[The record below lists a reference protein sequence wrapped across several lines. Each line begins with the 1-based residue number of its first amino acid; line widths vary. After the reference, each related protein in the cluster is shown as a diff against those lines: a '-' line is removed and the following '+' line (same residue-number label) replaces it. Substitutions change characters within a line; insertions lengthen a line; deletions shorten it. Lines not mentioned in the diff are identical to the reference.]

1 MQHRRGRP
9 MSKFAWL
16 PVVAAVLLAEPSG
29 AQQLSP
35 SQRAIAG
42 WLSCVAK
49 AAMRFA
55 QGPDSAEFVIK
66 AALLACP
73 DEKENAMA
81 EIQKEPHD
89 YTQGPMTKFQQDQAE
104 IYRIHAVLEQMDQL
118 ATELATRAIAEAR
131 SRSRQ

>member
-1 MQHRRGRP
+1 M
-9 MSKFAWL
+9 
-16 PVVAAVLLAEPSG
+16 VLLAEPSA
-29 AQQLSP
+29 AQPVTP
-35 SQRAIAG
+35 SQSAIIG
-42 WLSCVAK
+42 WISCVAE
-49 AAMRFA
+49 AAKRLA
-55 QGPDSAEFVIK
+55 QGPDPAELVIK